1 MPLTSQQQ
9 RELKL
14 LASIGCDRQ
23 TGCHYV
29 GATPAALLETMRARP
44 EFAAELLRAEATPE
58 VMHMRVVNDAAK
70 DVKNW
75 RASVWWLERRAPERF
90 ARRPLPGLTL
100 HELQAAIEHVAAAIV
115 EEIGDATLRRRVQ
128 ERLAGIATELSG
140 AYELPVDPPATGRG
154 EQSGETADDSL
165 PNQNGRDAWR
175 E

>member
-1 MPLTSQQQ
+1 MCKPW
-9 RELKL
+9 
-14 LASIGCDRQ
+14 
-23 TGCHYV
+23 
-29 GATPAALLETMRARP
+29 
-44 EFAAELLRAEATPE
+44 
-58 VMHMRVVNDAAK
+58 
-70 DVKNW
+70 W
-75 RASVWWLERRAPERF
+75 RAVPGCVPKIWWLERRAPERF

-128 ERLAGIATELSG
+128 ERLGGIATELSG